1 MSKNRTLHFNEVFVN
16 IVKHRFGGEDSI
28 LRPLRAPGSKRP
40 DLEHLYPDE
49 QINYVFN
56 EKLAYISG
64 VLQQILVYN
73 KREHVQEEDWT
84 YSIPTEELRN
94 GLGRRVE
101 IISGKKEQ
109 IDIYPYILKEFFEI
123 THSGN
128 NLTGKTDKLKL
139 KPEYR
144 GFVSSLKELTIY
156 NEADIPK
163 KGLDKQTGLKIS
175 QYGEKKELNPYVII
189 NKNSII
195 GAIEALW
202 LHKTRKEKKLLTISD
217 LTFLREII
225 GDTKFHTEPQK
236 RIEEIE
242 IELDLIDRF
251 IAGNKKLIEG
261 NFTIPSHYT
270 HNTQNEEEGGKSG
283 RLYNKTG
290 LSGSLN
296 IQQAKRPIRDIL
308 LSGLGLYDVDINNC
322 HISLLNQYYKMIF
335 GEEHKELNT
344 FCSSYGDTRRQ
355 ISSESDVRYDLVKQA
370 ILSLVYGGTYPT
382 NAQIQSLRKELT
394 IVREFEKIYGEGTER
409 TKKELTNLFNSPT
422 MRKIGDTI
430 KEVIEKIYTENK
442 KQGGRIFGRIY
453 DKKGVATNEYE
464 NPAGYISKKDDN
476 AHLLSHTLF
485 GMEVLCLHH
494 IIRTEHKDDLIS
506 LHHDGWVVRLGNR
519 TREGYTETTT
529 YQLKTKTDEMMKEW
543 VDRRGI
549 KLKLSGEN
557 RGWGFDLRL
566 KVEGLDT
573 KDKIYDTYR
582 DMTQLLELETQNSL
596 NKLPPQNRQ

>member
-1 MSKNRTLHFNEVFVN
+1 MNKNRTLHFNEVFVN
-16 IVKHRFGGEDSI
+16 IVKQRFGGEDSI
-28 LRPLRAPGSKRP
+28 LRPMRAPGSKRP
-40 DLEHLYPDE
+40 DLEHLYPEE
-49 QINYVFN
+49 QIDHVFN
-56 EKLAYISG
+56 EKLAYVSE
-64 VLQQILVYN
+64 VLQQILIYN
-73 KREHVQEEDWT
+73 RREHIQEEEWT

-94 GLGRRVE
+94 RLGRRVE
-101 IISGKKEQ
+101 VIKGKKEQ

-144 GFVSSLKELTIY
+144 EFVSTLKELTIY
-156 NEADIPK
+156 NQDDIPK
-163 KGLDKQTGLKIS
+163 KGLDKETAIKIS
-175 QYGEKKELNPYVII
+175 QYGEKKELNHYLII
-189 NKNSII
+189 NKSSLI
-195 GAIEALW
+195 GAIQAIS
-202 LHKTRKEKKLLTISD
+202 LHKERKRNKLITVSD
-217 LTFLREII
+217 IWLLREII
-225 GDTKFHTEPQK
+225 GDTKFDIEPEK
-236 RIEEIE
+236 RIDEIHR
-242 IELDLIDRF
+242 ELNLIDKF
-251 IAGNKKLIEG
+251 IEG
-261 NFTIPSHYT
+261 NRKKTTKIDTLPSHYT

-308 LSGLGLYDVDINNC
+308 LSGIGLYDVDINNC

-335 GEEHKELNT
+335 GKEHKELDT
-344 FCSSYGDTRRQ
+344 FCFSYGDTRRQ
-355 ISSESDVRYDLVKQA
+355 ISNESDVRYDLVKQA

-442 KQGGRIFGRIY
+442 EQGGRIFGRIY
-453 DKKGVATNEYE
+453 DKKGVATNQYE

-519 TREGYTETTT
+519 TPDGYKETTT
-529 YQLKTKTDEMMKEW
+529 HQLKTKTDEMMKEW
-543 VDRRGI
+543 VERRGI

-557 RGWGFDLRL
+557 KGWGFDLGL
-566 KVEGLDT
+566 KVERLDT

-582 DMTQLLELETQNSL
+582 NTTKKLELDTIKSL
-596 NKLPPQNRQ
+596 NKPPSKNRQ